1 MQNTFF
7 KRKDGTDYL
16 VSKEEIYN
24 YINVYDPRTFID
36 YLEDLDLPW
45 IPRIWADY
53 IEMSIKHNH
62 SIESTFGKYYQRM
75 KMASFKDFGFKDS
88 YRFFKL

>member
-1 MQNTFF
+1 MYF
-7 KRKDGTDYL
+7 KKRDGTDYP

-24 YINVYDPRTFID
+24 CIDVYDPRTFID

-45 IPRIWADY
+45 VPRIWANY
-53 IEMSIKHNH
+53 IETSIKYNH

-88 YRFFKL
+88 HRFFNL